1 MSAVAGRGAPVAD
14 SPATTAGQRPAASGH
29 RTPDSGQRTADGRPQ
44 TDAPSRFSDYL
55 QLTKPRITLLVVI
68 SALVGYLAGARAVE
82 PLLLANTLFGTSL
95 VAAAAAA
102 FNQLIERRTDA
113 DMRRTA
119 GRPLP
124 AGRIEADAAALFAFG
139 LFTVGSAWLAGLVNP
154 LAAFVGAFTT
164 ASYILLYTPLKRVT
178 TLATVIGAVP
188 GALPPLIGWAAA
200 RGRLDVEAW
209 VLFGIMFLWQM
220 PHFLAIAAL
229 WRADYARAGMRVL
242 PVVEPDGASTG
253 RQSFLYALAL
263 VPVSLLPALLGMA
276 GPVYFAGALALG
288 LAFLAVTIRFAARP
302 AEPGRARAVFRLS
315 LLYLPGLWLLLVV
328 G

>member
-1 MSAVAGRGAPVAD
+1 MSAVAGRGTPVAD
-14 SPATTAGQRPAASGH
+14 SPVTT
-29 RTPDSGQRTADGRPQ
+29 DSGQRTADSGQRTADSSLPSH
-44 TDAPSRFSDYL
+44 APSRISDYL

-68 SALVGYLAGARAVE
+68 SALVGYLAGAPPGAVE

-102 FNQLIERRTDA
+102 FNQLIERQTDA
-113 DMRRTA
+113 EMRRTA
-119 GRPLP
+119 DRPLP
-124 AGRIEADAAALFAFG
+124 AGRIEPDAAALFAFG
-139 LFTVGSAWLAGLVNP
+139 LFTAGSAWLAGLVNP

-188 GALPPLIGWAAA
+188 GALPPMIGWAAA

-253 RQSFLYALAL
+253 RQAFLYALAL
-263 VPVSLLPALLGMA
+263 MPVSLLPALLGMA

-288 LAFLAVTIRFAARP
+288 LAFLAATIRFASRP